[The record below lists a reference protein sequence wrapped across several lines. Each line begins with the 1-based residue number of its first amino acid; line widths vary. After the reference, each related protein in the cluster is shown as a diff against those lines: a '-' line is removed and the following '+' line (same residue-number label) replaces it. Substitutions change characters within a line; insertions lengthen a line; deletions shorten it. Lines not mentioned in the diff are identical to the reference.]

1 MIDFKLNFFYEGKEE
16 SISAYA
22 EKEPNDGLEAN
33 VIAWGA
39 IRLWFDQRG
48 IDMPNFVR
56 NVQYTGST
64 KYTWDIM
71 PTKDSKNS

>member
-1 MIDFKLNFFYEGKEE
+1 MTNFTVNFFYKGKEE
-16 SISAYA
+16 SISAHA
-22 EKEPNDGLEAN
+22 EEEPYDGFEAN

-39 IRLWFDQRG
+39 IRLWFEQRG
-48 IDMPNFVR
+48 INKPNFVR
-56 NVQYTGST
+56 NVQYNGST